1 MKFNRIV
8 GFGDSWMWGDEL
20 LDPAL
25 HDHPRVHPVLVENT
39 QYRESRCFLGLL
51 GQHYSVPVENFGI
64 AGGSLQSA
72 IWCYLWWL
80 NNSVDVEN
88 TLVLVGHTDAGRQ
101 SFYNPQHMTYSN
113 DPPWNKFVHSSWVH
127 SGNSSATSEW
137 NNMVKSH
144 MVLTDCVEFEKLNYQ
159 QAVLFFDGQA
169 ATRHG
174 NLLQFCVAR
183 PPMVLAAP
191 SLMWPDQAVGAF
203 LSGNLHQKPH
213 GHPNESGHVVIRD
226 HLIKQIE
233 DVILA

>member
-25 HDHPRVHPVLVENT
+25 HDHPRAHPVLVENT
-39 QYRESRCFLGLL
+39 QYRESQCFLGLL

-101 SFYNPQHMTYSN
+101 SFYNPQHMTYPN

-169 ATRHG
+169 AARHG

-191 SLMWPDQAVGAF
+191 SLMWPDQAVGTF